1 MADVKFLLN
10 CIYRNLFDKLYFISK
25 LKHRTV
31 HCSWHAV
38 LLCFLPEQ
46 TSALTRKSTST
57 STTALFTAIS
67 TEAVTPLAATCSAA
81 LVVLFCA
88 YGRDL
93 YTGLTCNILVL
104 HSCTVYRLYTFKVAV
119 HKLVKHVWK
128 WLIDDDGWMI
138 IDGESQSVGLVH

>member
-88 YGRDL
+88 YGTDL
-93 YTGLTCNILVL
+93 YTGLTRNILVL
-104 HSCTVYRLYTFKVAV
+104 YSCTVYRLYSVYSTNALPGSPSCLEWKKKEEKMKV
-119 HKLVKHVWK
+119 KLMA
-128 WLIDDDGWMI
+128 LN
-138 IDGESQSVGLVH
+138 LR